1 MREWG
6 YCSLVH
12 KEQRGRCIV
21 HYYARMTGREGYC
34 CMLRAQGRGME
45 GRILLFDDQGRGME
59 GRILLFGAQGR
70 EEGVL
75 LISVQ

>member
-1 MREWG
+1 
-6 YCSLVH
+6 
-12 KEQRGRCIV
+12 
-21 HYYARMTGREGYC
+21 
-34 CMLRAQGRGME
+34 MLRAQGRGME